1 MTTKR
6 QAQAAKIA
14 EKAMTTDE
22 VRAFLAQETT
32 SSPTGLRNKALLTL
46 MVTTGLRVS
55 EALGIRP
62 RDLETDDGEVVAAR
76 LPDTKAGVPQKV
88 EVNEEARHLLHRW
101 MERRKALGIGARS
114 PVFCTVTT
122 GAATG
127 FADDG
132 GRVKPGGPLSRQ
144 YVHKLVRTLAKRA
157 GIEGKRISP
166 HSLRHTFG
174 TEVARTQP
182 QAVVQAALRHTTPDM
197 SSHYVHIAQA
207 DVRKAV
213 GALPRFTDEGPDEKP
228 EPDTEALE
236 LAAKIAAMTPEARE
250 ALRGLLG

>member
-6 QAQAAKIA
+6 QAQAARIA
-14 EKAMTTDE
+14 GKAMTTDE

-46 MVTTGLRVS
+46 MVTSGLRVS

-62 RDLETDDGEVVAAR
+62 RDLETEGGEVVAAR

-101 MERRKALGIGARS
+101 MEQRKALGIGGRS

-127 FADDG
+127 FADG
-132 GRVKPGGPLSRQ
+132 GRVEPGRPLSRQ
-144 YVHKLVRTLAKRA
+144 YVHKLVRKLAEEA

-182 QAVVQAALRHTTPDM
+182 QAVVQAALRHTTADM

-213 GALPRFTDEGPDEKP
+213 GALPRFTDEVPEEKP
-228 EPDTEALE
+228 EADTEAAE